1 MAKIDFYYKGKKV
14 NEDIANWRDLE
25 IEVAFEDDGD
35 EPRLRSGSLEF
46 VGDLA
51 KQVNNHAVGGLYGDV
66 GIFEAPNFRIE
77 ACGNN
82 TQLFNG
88 GINLA
93 ECVTTFECDKV
104 VAPLRH
110 NQVDYFRDR
119 ASSFGFA
126 YLASLPF
133 GTPGHIDASYI
144 QVPYVNNNIP
154 DGINI
159 MVACISLFMM
169 LKEFEE
175 ILEKTV
181 SVVAELNGDLSM
193 TIASTANP
201 ITLNVGVG
209 MAIGRII
216 VDILRITF
224 YILYLLFIIKALLT
238 LLQMVFD
245 NIIQPV
251 KHKRGMRVHDL
262 MSKGAEYMGLQFIS
276 SLYQGFGPNGDDVIV
291 PRKIALNNFP
301 TKLQDIFG
309 RKKIKSKDHDEYNNP
324 KAVGYPDWTFAQLIL
339 AEEQRLDAEARV
351 IGNYLY
357 FERKD
362 FFKKQAFYTL
372 PNIKGQNADPHGTNA
387 CEIAG
392 TYRVAYT
399 LDEQDTNT
407 YDQYEGTSCQMTLV
421 PNYIQN
427 KRNVLLKNLTE
438 IILPYSLAKRKEILT
453 AVEEVFET
461 LYYVVGK
468 IHDGI
473 AGFINSIINIINI
486 IIKFINLIPG
496 VNGNIPS
503 IGTIDPFP
511 PNPFS
516 GRIGMMLL
524 SNDFIGVPKILKID
538 SLPVTGTNNVFKLHP
553 NNAFLTSAR
562 YLIDN
567 NHYTNFGIRTKNSF
581 GVVKD
586 DHNQWYTYENKEI
599 PLCCNDYISLLN
611 NNHFKTYDQKEAKLL
626 SLIWNPY
633 KEMAKITYRV
643 KQKYTI
649 NLSNTYIID
658 GQQ

>member
-1 MAKIDFYYKGKKV
+1 MAKLDFYYKGKKV

-35 EPRLRSGSLEF
+35 EPRLRSGNLEF

-51 KQVNNHAVGGLYGDV
+51 IKINGHAEGGLYGGV
-66 GIFEAPNFRIE
+66 GIFEAPDFRIE

-82 TQLFNG
+82 TKLFEG

-110 NQVDYFRDR
+110 NQIDYFRDR
-119 ASSFGFA
+119 ASSFSFP

-133 GTPGHIDASYI
+133 GTPGHLDAAYI
-144 QVPYVNNNIP
+144 HVPYVNNNIP

-159 MVACISLFMM
+159 MVACISLFIM

-181 SVVAELNGDLSM
+181 AVAAELNGDLSM
-193 TIASTANP
+193 TLASTANP
-201 ITLNVGVG
+201 VTLNVGVG

-224 YILYLLFIIKALLT
+224 YIIYLLFIIKALLT

-251 KHKRGMRVHDL
+251 KHKRGMLVGDL
-262 MSKGAEYMGLQFIS
+262 MEKGAEYMGLRFKS
-276 SLYQGFGPNGDDVIV
+276 SLYQGGANDHDVII

-309 RKKIKSKDHDEYNNP
+309 KKKVKNKDHDEYNNP

-339 AEEQRLDAEARV
+339 AEEQRLNAEARV
-351 IGNYLY
+351 FGGFLL
-357 FERKD
+357 FEPKD
-362 FFKKQAFYTL
+362 FFKGKTTYTL
-372 PNIKGQNADPHGTNA
+372 PNIKGKNADPHGTNA

-421 PNYIQN
+421 PNFFDN
-427 KRNVLLKNLTE
+427 KKNILLKNITE
-438 IILPYSLAKRKEILT
+438 IILPYALVKRKETLT

-461 LYYVVGK
+461 IYDIVGK
-468 IHDGI
+468 VYDGI
-473 AGFINSIINIINI
+473 TGFLNGIIGIINTIVDVINA
-486 IIKFINLIPG
+486 IPG
-496 VNGNIPS
+496 VNTNIPN

-524 SNDFIGVPKILKID
+524 SNDFIGVPKILVID
-538 SLPVTGTNNVFKLHP
+538 SLPVPNKNNTFKVHP
-553 NNAFLTSAR
+553 NNNVLTAAR
-562 YLIDN
+562 TLIDN
-567 NHYTNFGIRTKNSF
+567 NHYTNFGIRTKDSF
-581 GVVKD
+581 GNTKD

-599 PLCCNDYISLLN
+599 PLCCLDFLN
-611 NNHFKTYDQKEAKLL
+611 FLTINYFKTHDQKDAKLL
-626 SLIWNPY
+626 SLVWNPY

-643 KQKYTI
+643 KQKYTA